1 MESPQKT
8 MEERQAKARRA
19 MGRVKHKI
27 AVMSGKGGVGKS
39 TVAANL
45 AVSLA
50 KKDLQVGLLDSD
62 IHGPTIPK
70 ILGIEDQK
78 LGVIGEEIS
87 PAVVPP
93 GVKVVSIAFMLS
105 DRNTPVIWR
114 GPMKM
119 GAISQF
125 LGEVAWGDLDYLVVD
140 LPPGTGD
147 EPLSIAQ
154 LIPNMSGSVVV
165 TTPQEVALTSVRKC
179 INFSKTLDIPVTG
192 VIENMSGFSCPHCG
206 KSIDIF
212 KRGGGEAA
220 AKELG
225 VDFLGAIPLDPEIVD
240 SGETGKPFVIDSEDS
255 ESAKLFDDIVS
266 AIVGKMDAS
275 A

>member
-87 PAVVPP
+87 PAVVSP

-179 INFSKTLDIPVTG
+179 INFSKTLDIPITG

-225 VDFLGAIPLDPEIVD
+225 VDFLGAIPLDPDIVD
-240 SGETGKPFVIDSEDS
+240 SGETGKPFVLDSVDS

-266 AIVGKMDAS
+266 AIVGKMKAS

>member
-27 AVMSGKGGVGKS
+27 SVMSGKGGVGKS

-240 SGETGKPFVIDSEDS
+240 SGETGKPFVLDSVDS